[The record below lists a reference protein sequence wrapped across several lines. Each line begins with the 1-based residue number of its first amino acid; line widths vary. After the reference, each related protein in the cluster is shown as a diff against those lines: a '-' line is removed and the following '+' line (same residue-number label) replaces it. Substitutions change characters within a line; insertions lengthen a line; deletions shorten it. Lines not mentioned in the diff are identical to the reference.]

1 MVALGF
7 HPVKLAFKVA
17 LALVLAIASVQV
29 FFGFLRVRREVETFV
44 HDAAKDHFVLGGALA
59 RTAARVVDSHG
70 ATEAAAL
77 IDHTDDDYQSID
89 IRWASP
95 GALTQ
100 PRNDLVLLERKDSGA
115 TSWKSPAFDEA
126 TSRVFTLV
134 PVVNRG
140 EVVGAV
146 QLTESLSEKS
156 AYVRASIKRT
166 ALNTGLTLSASWAAT
181 LLIGLLLVGRPVRSL
196 VDAAQ
201 RAGDGDLSQRIRI
214 TQRDEI
220 GLLASELNS
229 MFDKLQ
235 EGRDRLASESSA
247 RIATLEQLRH
257 ADRLTTVGKLAAG
270 VAHELG
276 TPLNVVKG
284 RAQMIGADPADVQ
297 STTSN
302 ARIIAQ
308 QADRMTTIIRQLLDF
323 ARQRGPT
330 KTEVDVGLVVQQTL
344 DLLQPMA
351 RKLGVTLEHEQ
362 PPRPLQAFVDLGQI
376 QQALINVIVNG
387 IQAMPDGGQLCVAT
401 GVESRRTPHEP
412 DAAPVDV
419 VYVAVRDEGA
429 GIAED
434 LIPRVFDPFFTTKEV
449 GQGTGLGLSVSHG
462 ILREHGG
469 WIEVL
474 SELGKGSTFCLCIPK
489 ESAA

>member
-1 MVALGF
+1 M
-7 HPVKLAFKVA
+7 KLAFKVA
-17 LALVLAIASVQV
+17 LALVIAIASVQV
-29 FFGFLRVRREVETFV
+29 FFGVLRVRREVETFV
-44 HDAAKDHFVLGGALA
+44 QDAVSDHFALGGAMA
-59 RTAARVVDSHG
+59 YAAARVVDSHG
-70 ATEAAAL
+70 VNEAASL
-77 IDHTDDDYQSID
+77 VDHTDDDYESID
-89 IRWASP
+89 IRWADP
-95 GALTQ
+95 DALTQ
-100 PRNDLVLLERKDSGA
+100 PRDDLVLLRRKDSGA
-115 TSWKSPAFDEA
+115 VSWKSPAFDEA
-126 TSRVFTLV
+126 SSRVLTLV
-134 PVVNRG
+134 PVLNHG
-140 EVVGAV
+140 EVVGVV
-146 QLTESLSEKS
+146 QLTESLSDKS
-156 AYVRASIKRT
+156 AYVQASIGRT

-201 RAGDGDLSQRIRI
+201 RAGEGDLSQRIRI
-214 TQRDEI
+214 AQRDEI

-235 EGRDRLASESSA
+235 EGRDRLASESRA
-247 RIATLEQLRH
+247 RIAAIEQLRH

-284 RAQMIGADPADVQ
+284 RAQMISADPSDVE
-297 STTSN
+297 SATSN

-330 KTEVDVGLVVQQTL
+330 KTQVNVGLVVQQTL
-344 DLLQPMA
+344 DLLRPMA
-351 RKLGVTLEHEQ
+351 RKLNVTLEHEQ
-362 PPRPLQAFVDLGQI
+362 PADPLPTFVDPGQI

-387 IQAMPDGGQLCVAT
+387 MQAMPDGGKLCVET
-401 GVESRRTPHEP
+401 GIDSRQPPHDP
-412 DAAPVDV
+412 DTAPLDV
-419 VYVAVRDEGA
+419 VHVTVRDEGA
-429 GIAED
+429 GIEPD
-434 LIPRVFDPFFTTKEV
+434 LIPKVFDPFFTTKDV

-469 WIEVL
+469 WIDVL

>member
-1 MVALGF
+1 
-7 HPVKLAFKVA
+7 VKLAFKVA
-17 LALVLAIASVQV
+17 LALVLAIASVQIS
-29 FFGFLRVRREVETFV
+29 FGYLRVRREVDTFLQ
-44 HDAAKDHFVLGGALA
+44 DAAKDHFVLGGAMA

-70 ATEAAAL
+70 LSEAATL
-77 IDHTDDDYQSID
+77 INHTDDDYQSVE
-89 IRWASP
+89 IRWAP
-95 GALTQ
+95 ADALTQ
-100 PRNDLVLLERKDSGA
+100 PRDDLVLLLRKDSGA
-115 TSWKSPAFDEA
+115 ISWKSPAFDEA
-126 TSRVFTLV
+126 SSRVFTLV
-134 PVVNRG
+134 PVVSRG

-156 AYVRASIKRT
+156 AYVRASIERT

-181 LLIGLLLVGRPVRSL
+181 LLVGLLLVGRPVRAL

-201 RAGDGDLSQRIRI
+201 RAGEGDLSQRIRI

-235 EGRDRLASESSA
+235 EGHDRLASESSA

-284 RAQMIGADPADVQ
+284 RAQMISADPSDVQ
-297 STTSN
+297 STISN

-308 QADRMTTIIRQLLDF
+308 QADRMTIIIRQLLDF

-330 KTEVDVGLVVQQTL
+330 KTQADVGLIVQQTL
-344 DLLQPMA
+344 DLLRPMA
-351 RKLGVTLEHEQ
+351 KKLDVTLEHEH
-362 PPRPLQAFVDLGQI
+362 PSRPLQAFVDLGQI

-387 IQAMPDGGQLCVAT
+387 IQAMPDGGKLCVAT
-401 GVESRRTPHEP
+401 GVESRRTPHDL
-412 DAAPVDV
+412 DAVPVDV

-434 LIPRVFDPFFTTKEV
+434 LIPRVFDPFFTTKDV

-469 WIEVL
+469 WIDVR